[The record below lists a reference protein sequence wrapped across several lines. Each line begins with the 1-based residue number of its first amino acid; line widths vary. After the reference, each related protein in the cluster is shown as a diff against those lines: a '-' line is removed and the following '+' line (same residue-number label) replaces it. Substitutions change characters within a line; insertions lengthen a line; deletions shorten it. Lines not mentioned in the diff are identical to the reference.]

1 MLLPITQT
9 NTPSLA
15 INKKSQSM
23 KTADPN
29 RLKIWQALSSLFLDT
44 EIDELTYDYITRVI
58 LETGYSPKVI
68 HSILWNEV
76 FPVLEANLRSVAG
89 EWAGWTDEWLL
100 EQLTINDQLEVRK
113 PSGSIAVEIAR
124 CWNHVAT
131 RLPPGYA

>member
-1 MLLPITQT
+1 
-9 NTPSLA
+9 
-15 INKKSQSM
+15 M
-23 KTADPN
+23 KTADPH

-44 EIDELTYDYITRVI
+44 
-58 LETGYSPKVI
+58 
-68 HSILWNEV
+68 
-76 FPVLEANLRSVAG
+76 VAG

-100 EQLTINDQLEVRK
+100 EQLTIDDQPEVRK